1 MEKTKRLGL
10 SSIEAQKLLKQN
22 GPNLLVKKKELHFI
36 LQVLSHFKNPLI
48 IILLIATAV
57 SAAIGELTDATIIA
71 CMILFG
77 VILDFAQEYSANKAL
92 QKLLATVQT
101 KATVIR
107 DGFRKDIAVSK
118 LVVGDLI
125 ILSSGDMVPAD
136 AQLVE
141 AEDFFVNQSAITGES
156 FPVEKTVNS
165 DKTTD
170 QQLYSGSNVVSGS
183 AKALITKTGNDTE
196 FGKIAQ
202 DLSESDSQSEFE
214 KGATKFGYFLMK
226 TIFVLVV
233 FIFFFNSLFRHDYLQ
248 SFMFGLA
255 IAVGITP
262 ELLPMIMAITMTVG
276 SKKMYKKGVIVKK
289 LSAIPDFGS
298 MNILCTDKTG
308 TLTENKIRLVQYSNY
323 NGEKDEGVLLYAYL
337 NSYFQTGIVNPLDD
351 AVLSYKHEKIAEFS
365 KVEEI
370 PYDFFR
376 KRLSIAVKRHN
387 SCTLITKGAPEE
399 IIKYCTTIKVKDE
412 VITLNNELKKTLQ
425 KTYHDLS
432 SQGFRVLSVSSKSV
446 AEKKEYSISEEKN
459 MTFEG
464 FVSFLD
470 NAKKDVKDVLLEIK
484 NLGIA
489 VKIITGDN
497 ELVTQK
503 ICQDVGLEIKGI
515 LKGEEL
521 DKMTEPAL
529 KVQVQHNNI
538 FARCSP
544 EQKNRIINALKAD
557 GNVVGYM
564 GDGINDAPS
573 LKSADVGISVE
584 SAVDVTKESADM
596 VLTKKSL
603 GDLKDGIIEGRKT
616 FANTMKYIMMALS
629 SNFGNMFSAA
639 GAILFLPYLPMLPIQ
654 ILLNDLIYD
663 SSQIA
668 IPYDNVDPEL
678 IKTGRRWDLKAV
690 KKFMY
695 LFGPISSI
703 YDFATFFLFFFV
715 LQSPA
720 HVFQTCWFLESL
732 ATQTLIIHIIRT
744 RKIPFIQSRPSKW
757 LVLSSLVCV
766 SIGWIIPF
774 SPLGPLFKF
783 SPLPGKYL
791 LMIAGLVIL
800 YLCTVEIAKRLFYK
814 RVNL

>member
-202 DLSESDSQSEFE
+202 DLSESDSQSEFG

-276 SKKMYKKGVIVKK
+276 SKK
-289 LSAIPDFGS
+289 
-298 MNILCTDKTG
+298 C
-308 TLTENKIRLVQYSNY
+308 IRR
-323 NGEKDEGVLLYAYL
+323 VLL
-337 NSYFQTGIVNPLDD
+337 
-351 AVLSYKHEKIAEFS
+351 
-365 KVEEI
+365 
-370 PYDFFR
+370 
-376 KRLSIAVKRHN
+376 
-387 SCTLITKGAPEE
+387 
-399 IIKYCTTIKVKDE
+399 
-412 VITLNNELKKTLQ
+412 
-425 KTYHDLS
+425 
-432 SQGFRVLSVSSKSV
+432 
-446 AEKKEYSISEEKN
+446 
-459 MTFEG
+459 
-464 FVSFLD
+464 
-470 NAKKDVKDVLLEIK
+470 
-484 NLGIA
+484 
-489 VKIITGDN
+489 
-497 ELVTQK
+497 
-503 ICQDVGLEIKGI
+503 
-515 LKGEEL
+515 
-521 DKMTEPAL
+521 
-529 KVQVQHNNI
+529 
-538 FARCSP
+538 
-544 EQKNRIINALKAD
+544 
-557 GNVVGYM
+557 
-564 GDGINDAPS
+564 
-573 LKSADVGISVE
+573 
-584 SAVDVTKESADM
+584 
-596 VLTKKSL
+596 
-603 GDLKDGIIEGRKT
+603 
-616 FANTMKYIMMALS
+616 
-629 SNFGNMFSAA
+629 
-639 GAILFLPYLPMLPIQ
+639 
-654 ILLNDLIYD
+654 
-663 SSQIA
+663 
-668 IPYDNVDPEL
+668 
-678 IKTGRRWDLKAV
+678 
-690 KKFMY
+690 
-695 LFGPISSI
+695 
-703 YDFATFFLFFFV
+703 
-715 LQSPA
+715 
-720 HVFQTCWFLESL
+720 
-732 ATQTLIIHIIRT
+732 
-744 RKIPFIQSRPSKW
+744 
-757 LVLSSLVCV
+757 
-766 SIGWIIPF
+766 
-774 SPLGPLFKF
+774 
-783 SPLPGKYL
+783 
-791 LMIAGLVIL
+791 
-800 YLCTVEIAKRLFYK
+800 
-814 RVNL
+814 